1 MEFKNVDGLL
11 TIFLAGRI
19 DSHNADQTGVE
30 IDKIIAENT
39 AESVV
44 FDAENLEYISSAGLR
59 VVLRIRKARPE
70 LKIINVSS
78 EVYEI
83 FEMTGF
89 TEMMTIEKAYRRVS
103 VDGCEVIGQ
112 GANGK
117 VYRLDP
123 DTIIKVYLNPDSLSD
138 IHRERELART
148 AFVAGIPTAIPY
160 DVVKV
165 GEGYG
170 SVFELL
176 SAKSFAKLIAAE
188 PDNLDKYVALY
199 VDLLKKIHST
209 IINSGNIPNQK
220 EVTLDWVK
228 FLKEYLPQ
236 STYDKLYKL
245 VDAIPESKYLMH
257 GDYHIK
263 NVMMQ
268 GDEVLL
274 IDMDTLCLGNPVFEF
289 ASIFL
294 AYVGFSELDHDNV
307 IKFLGIPFEV
317 SGQIWK
323 KTLEMYFDTTDEAT
337 LDDIAN
343 KAKIIG
349 YTRLMRRTIRRDPD
363 SEIGKKTIELAK
375 NNIIELV
382 EKVDSL
388 VF

>member
-1 MEFKNVDGLL
+1 MEFKKVDGLL

-30 IDKIIAENT
+30 IDKIMAENT

-123 DTIIKVYLNPDSLSD
+123 DTIIKVYLNPDCLSD

-236 STYDKLYKL
+236 ATYDKLYKL

-323 KTLEMYFDTTDEAT
+323 KTLEMYFGTTDEAT